1 MLQVIHD
8 HILTQR
14 HDKELSGLRDFLTRV
29 KQIGR
34 KGVGHGSRNS
44 LREGPWYEGYLD
56 SDAAFDDRL
65 TQEESPRRLDRL
77 S

>member
-1 MLQVIHD
+1 MLHVIHD

-14 HDKELSGLRDFLTRV
+14 HDKQLSGLRDFLT
-29 KQIGR
+29 GR
-34 KGVGHGSRNS
+34 KGVGHGSRKS
-44 LREGPWYEGYLD
+44 LREGPWYEGYMD